1 MLLALDENNHRHGGA
16 TRAQINNLPES
27 TVQVLF
33 FFPLGMQ
40 CVLNSIY
47 IIASSTYWCCT
58 MQAENLQECAIC
70 LETPAIGETI
80 RHLPCLHRFHKDV
93 GSYKLL

>member
-16 TRAQINNLPES
+16 THAQINNLPQS
-27 TVQVLF
+27 TVQVIAMVT
-33 FFPLGMQ
+33 GRRGV
-40 CVLNSIY
+40 CVVARSAY
-47 IIASSTYWCCT
+47 SWCN

-70 LETPAIGETI
+70 LETPTIGETI

-93 GSYKLL
+93 GTFKNFHDFSF